1 MTLSRTT
8 THTTTFLAALVAAT
22 IVLSGCATT
31 IGAAPSPSASA
42 SDEATATS
50 TAGATV
56 TATGATGWP
65 GLDFPVP
72 AGARSVSI
80 DFTCEGVGPYVVEFG
95 DAMAENTSP
104 ISGTCGA
111 PSSLAWPVDAKT
123 QPSIA
128 VTVDDSVAWTATPL
142 FSTTEFV
149 RDAAVTAD
157 CAAFVDI
164 YSALMNADQGYSQY
178 KAFDAA
184 TWTTRVAAASSQL
197 AALAAASTSSL
208 KGPLTSMSHTVST
221 ATEPGT
227 AQAGI
232 ADEVAQI
239 GAACNANQT
248 PYFIKAEFGG

>member
-1 MTLSRTT
+1 MTPSRTT

-56 TATGATGWP
+56 TGTGATGWP
-65 GLDFPVP
+65 GLNSPIP

-80 DFTCEGVGPYVVEFG
+80 DFTCEGIGHYVVEFG

-111 PSSLAWPVDAKT
+111 PATLAWPVDAKT

-128 VTVDDSVAWTATPL
+128 VTVDDGVAWTATPL

-149 RDAAVTAD
+149 RDAAVTAT
-157 CAAFVDI
+157 APP
-164 YSALMNADQGYSQY
+164 S
-178 KAFDAA
+178 
-184 TWTTRVAAASSQL
+184 
-197 AALAAASTSSL
+197 STSIAPSSTPIRGTPSTRRSTPRPGRRGSPRHHPRSL
-208 KGPLTSMSHTVST
+208 PSQPPPRR
-221 ATEPGT
+221 A
-227 AQAGI
+227 
-232 ADEVAQI
+232 
-239 GAACNANQT
+239 
-248 PYFIKAEFGG
+248 

>member
-1 MTLSRTT
+1 MT
-8 THTTTFLAALVAAT
+8 THTTTFFAALVAALVAAT
-22 IVLSGCATT
+22 FALSGCATT
-31 IGAAPSPSASA
+31 TGAAPSPSASA
-42 SDEATATS
+42 SDETAATS
-50 TAGATV
+50 TAGTTV
-56 TATGATGWP
+56 TGTGATGWP
-65 GLDFPVP
+65 GLDFPLP

-80 DFTCEGVGPYVVEFG
+80 GFTCEGVGHYVVEFG

-111 PSSLAWPVDAKT
+111 PSSLAWPVDANT

-128 VTVDDSVAWTATPL
+128 VTVDDGIPWTATPL
-142 FSTTEFV
+142 FSTKEFA

-157 CAAFVDI
+157 CAGFVDV
-164 YSALMNADQGYSQY
+164 YSALMNADQGYTQY

-184 TWTTRVAAASSQL
+184 TWAARVAAASSQL

-208 KGPLTSMSHTVST
+208 KAPLTSMSQTVST

-232 ADEVAQI
+232 ADDVAQI

>member
-1 MTLSRTT
+1 MT
-8 THTTTFLAALVAAT
+8 THTTTFFAALVAALVAAT
-22 IVLSGCATT
+22 FALSGCATT
-31 IGAAPSPSASA
+31 TGAAPSPSASA
-42 SDEATATS
+42 SDETAATS
-50 TAGATV
+50 TAGTTV
-56 TATGATGWP
+56 TGTGATGWP
-65 GLDFPVP
+65 GLDFPLP

-80 DFTCEGVGPYVVEFG
+80 DFTCEGVGHYVVEFG
-95 DAMAENTSP
+95 DAMAENTFP

-111 PSSLAWPVDAKT
+111 PSSLAWPVDANT

-128 VTVDDSVAWTATPL
+128 VTVDDGIPWTATPL
-142 FSTTEFV
+142 FSTKEFA

-157 CAAFVDI
+157 CAGFVDV
-164 YSALMNADQGYSQY
+164 YSALMNADQGYTQY

-184 TWTTRVAAASSQL
+184 TWAARVAAASSQL

-208 KGPLTSMSHTVST
+208 KAPLTSMSQTVST

-232 ADEVAQI
+232 ADDVAQI

>member
-1 MTLSRTT
+1 MT
-8 THTTTFLAALVAAT
+8 THTTTFFAALVAALVAAT
-22 IVLSGCATT
+22 FALSGCATT
-31 IGAAPSPSASA
+31 TGAAPSPSASA
-42 SDEATATS
+42 SDETAATS
-50 TAGATV
+50 TAGTTV
-56 TATGATGWP
+56 TGTGATGWP
-65 GLDFPVP
+65 GLDFPLP

-80 DFTCEGVGPYVVEFG
+80 DFTCEGAGHYVVEFG

-111 PSSLAWPVDAKT
+111 PAALAWPVDAKT
-123 QPSIA
+123 RPSIA
-128 VTVDDSVAWTATPL
+128 VTVDDGVAWTATPL
-142 FSTTEFV
+142 FSTAEFV

-157 CAAFVDI
+157 CAAFVDV
-164 YSALMNADQGYSQY
+164 YSALMNADQGYTQY

-184 TWTTRVAAASSQL
+184 TWTTRVTAASSQL

-208 KGPLTSMSHTVST
+208 KGPLTSMSQTVST

-232 ADEVAQI
+232 ADDVAQI

>member
-1 MTLSRTT
+1 MT
-8 THTTTFLAALVAAT
+8 THTTTFFAALVAALVAAT
-22 IVLSGCATT
+22 FALSGCATT
-31 IGAAPSPSASA
+31 TGAAPSPSASA
-42 SDEATATS
+42 SDETAATS
-50 TAGATV
+50 TAGTTV
-56 TATGATGWP
+56 TGTGATGWP
-65 GLDFPVP
+65 GLDFPLP

-80 DFTCEGVGPYVVEFG
+80 DFTCEGVGHYVVEFG

-111 PSSLAWPVDAKT
+111 PSSLAWPVDANT

-128 VTVDDSVAWTATPL
+128 VTVDDGIPWTATPL
-142 FSTTEFV
+142 FSTKEFA

-157 CAAFVDI
+157 CAGFVDV
-164 YSALMNADQGYSQY
+164 YSALMNADQGYTQY

-184 TWTTRVAAASSQL
+184 TWAARVAAASSQL

-208 KGPLTSMSHTVST
+208 KAPLTSMSQTVST

-232 ADEVAQI
+232 ADDVAQI